1 MKSLLAK
8 TPTPPYYAVIFSSVM
23 NEHYDG
29 YHDMA
34 NVVVELAQQQ
44 VGFLGIE
51 SAREDVGITVSYWR
65 SLDDIRQWKQNSEHL
80 VAQQLGR
87 ELWYKNFTVRISKV
101 EKCYGL

>member
-34 NVVVELAQQQ
+34 NMMVELAQ
-44 VGFLGIE
+44 
-51 SAREDVGITVSYWR
+51 
-65 SLDDIRQWKQNSEHL
+65 
-80 VAQQLGR
+80 
-87 ELWYKNFTVRISKV
+87 
-101 EKCYGL
+101 